1 MRTGVKMDYQLIT
14 DRLTEESRKI
24 FGENLTGVYL
34 HGSLAMGCFNPD
46 KSDIDLI
53 IVTEEAPTEEQK
65 LQLMEQT
72 VRLNELAPEKGIEM
86 SVVKRSCCEKV
97 VHPIPFE
104 LHFSPMHLKWFQEN
118 PGDYVRNMK
127 GTDPDLA
134 GHFMIIRHYGICL
147 WGAAVSE
154 VFGEVPRE
162 MYFES
167 IMNDIAS
174 AREDIRENPI
184 YVILNLCR
192 VLGYAE
198 EGLVLSKKAGGEWGV
213 RNVDEKYT
221 GLILE
226 ALECYSGEK
235 KMWIEENAAGEFC
248 GYMLGRI
255 VCSIV

>member
-1 MRTGVKMDYQLIT
+1 MDYQLIT

-72 VRLNELAPEKGIEM
+72 VGLNELAPEKGIEM

-97 VHPIPFE
+97 MHPIPFE

-162 MYFES
+162 M
-167 IMNDIAS
+167 
-174 AREDIRENPI
+174 
-184 YVILNLCR
+184 
-192 VLGYAE
+192 
-198 EGLVLSKKAGGEWGV
+198 
-213 RNVDEKYT
+213 
-221 GLILE
+221 
-226 ALECYSGEK
+226 
-235 KMWIEENAAGEFC
+235 
-248 GYMLGRI
+248 
-255 VCSIV
+255 

>member
-72 VRLNELAPEKGIEM
+72 VGLNELAPEKGIEM

-97 VHPIPFE
+97 MHPIPFE

-118 PGDYVRNMK
+118 PLGLCSEYEGDRSGSGRTFHDYPPLWNMPV
-127 GTDPDLA
+127 GS
-134 GHFMIIRHYGICL
+134 GR
-147 WGAAVSE
+147 
-154 VFGEVPRE
+154 FGGFR
-162 MYFES
+162 
-167 IMNDIAS
+167 
-174 AREDIRENPI
+174 
-184 YVILNLCR
+184 
-192 VLGYAE
+192 
-198 EGLVLSKKAGGEWGV
+198 
-213 RNVDEKYT
+213 
-221 GLILE
+221 
-226 ALECYSGEK
+226 
-235 KMWIEENAAGEFC
+235 
-248 GYMLGRI
+248 
-255 VCSIV
+255 

>member
-1 MRTGVKMDYQLIT
+1 MEYQLIT

-24 FGENLTGVYL
+24 FGEDLTGIYL

-53 IVTEEAPTEEQK
+53 IVTEKEPEEEQK
-65 LQLMEQT
+65 MRFMELT
-72 VRLNELAPEKGIEM
+72 VSLNELAPAKGIEL
-86 SVVKRSCCEKV
+86 SIVKRSSCENV

-104 LHFSPMHLKWFQEN
+104 LHFSPMHLKWFQDN

-154 VFGEVPRE
+154 VFAEVPKE
-162 MYFES
+162 MYFDS
-167 IMNDIAS
+167 IRKDIEA
-174 AREDIRENPI
+174 AREDICENPI
-184 YVILNLCR
+184 YIILNLCR

-198 EGLVLSKKAGGEWGV
+198 EELVLSKKTGGEWGL
-213 RNVDEKYT
+213 RNVDEKYSD
-221 GLILE
+221 LILE
-226 ALECYSGEK
+226 ALECYAGVK
-235 KMWIEENAAGEFC
+235 KMWIEEKRAEEFCRYMLQRIAAAGE
-248 GYMLGRI
+248 
-255 VCSIV
+255 